1 MPWRVDQIQS
11 VFVAVLR
18 VVMQADALRLDRN
31 SALALQ
37 IHGIEHLRGH
47 LTLREGAGQLEQ
59 TIRQRRFAVVDVCND
74 AEIPDV
80 LRIHVSFRVARV
92 NAKKRVRLRSPAA
105 SFKLSSVPQIHKP
118 SHRQRASR
126 TMTGRYFAMTG

>member
-1 MPWRVDQIQS
+1 MPWRVDQIKP

-18 VVMQADALRLDRN
+18 VVVQTDALRLDSD

-37 IHGIEHLRGH
+37 VHRIEHLRRH
-47 LTLREGAGQLEQ
+47 LALRERAGQLEQ

-92 NAKKRVRLRSPAA
+92 TAKMRVRLRSLTA

-118 SHRQRASR
+118 SHRQRAPRS
-126 TMTGRYFAMTG
+126 MAGSCLAKTG